1 MTLGEFKI
9 IRKDKWNITFL
20 EYREVECKSGE
31 KQMQWVE
38 SGRYYSKIETCLT
51 AIKNHIINSYADIEG
66 YQEVLDNIEKL
77 NNCIVKCNLKAV
89 EENLEEEE

>member
-1 MTLGEFKI
+1 MKLDNFKI
-9 IRKDKWNITFL
+9 RRLDKWNITFA

-38 SGRYYSKIETCLT
+38 SGRYYSTLESCLD
-51 AIKNHIINSYADIEG
+51 AIKKHIINSYVDIED